1 LKVSPFFCVK
11 WVRDGISGSASQT
24 AAIKGD
30 FRLILAMAAK
40 SYHIG
45 LPPEYV
51 ASRARKLGDNI
62 SVMGHLMFVY
72 TSGAEKG
79 KTRIFTQDHITIGT
93 SDACDLKLVPEREGG
108 LPEGVLA
115 DIYNDDGLY
124 HMVARVAADGLP
136 VLINGEPAVATEPAG
151 CALRNGDS
159 LQFGEV
165 GSGATVLFHVL
176 PENFGSLDLAHRHER
191 RLEKPSPVHPLTAT
205 LFVKE
210 LAASLW
216 AEIPGRAKRIF
227 ISVLASLV
235 VLFVAAVFFNFFV
248 LYRNAREIERQREQ
262 IAAAAEQRQKD
273 LEIIRKQQEEIE
285 RLREIGEQTRLFAQK
300 VAERYSAGVCLIVGS
315 YTFVERGS
323 GRLLRYESADYA
335 NEPPI
340 DQSGNLLASVDGSG
354 PPVRIEFTGTG
365 FVVDDG
371 LIVTNKHVVQPW
383 TADQIAQVIIE
394 QGGGFRP
401 RPDRLIAYFPSI
413 KTPFELGV
421 VKVSESHDLALCT
434 FDQGKLALPSLPLSK
449 EDPGL
454 NIGESVVLLGYP
466 TGVEGLL
473 QRIDEGERRA
483 ILGGRGRSIQ
493 EIAAGL
499 AERGLI
505 RPLTTTGVISDALPN
520 RVAHSAPTAEGGSGS
535 PLFDRDGRVIA
546 VNSAILA
553 SLDSGQIF
561 GGSNFSVP
569 IRLVVEL
576 LNEYRREK

>member
-1 LKVSPFFCVK
+1 
-11 WVRDGISGSASQT
+11 
-24 AAIKGD
+24 
-30 FRLILAMAAK
+30 
-40 SYHIG
+40 
-45 LPPEYV
+45 
-51 ASRARKLGDNI
+51 
-62 SVMGHLMFVY
+62 MFVY

-79 KTRIFTQDHITIGT
+79 KTRIFTQDHITVGT

-115 DIYNDDGLY
+115 DIYNDDGIY
-124 HMVARVAADGLP
+124 HLVPRGAADHLR
-136 VLINGEPAVATEPAG
+136 VLVNGEPAITAEPAG
-151 CALRNGDS
+151 HPLRDGDA
-159 LQFGEV
+159 LQFGEA
-165 GSGATVLFHVL
+165 GSGASVLFHIF
-176 PENFGSLDLAHRHER
+176 PENFSSLDLAHRRER
-191 RLEKPSPVHPLTAT
+191 QLERPSPVHPLTAT

-216 AEIPGRAKRIF
+216 AEIPSRAKKILIF
-227 ISVLASLV
+227 VLASLIA
-235 VLFVAAVFFNFFV
+235 LFVAAVFFNFFV
-248 LYRNAREIERQREQ
+248 LYRNAREIARQREQ

-315 YTFVERGS
+315 YTFVERGT
-323 GRLLRYESADYA
+323 GRPLRYESADYA
-335 NEPPI
+335 NEPPV
-340 DQSGNLLASVDGSG
+340 DQSGNLLASVDGAG
-354 PPVRIEFTGTG
+354 PPVMIEFAGTG

-383 TADQIAQVIIE
+383 AKDQIAQLIMQ

-401 RPDRLIAYFPSI
+401 RPDPLIAYFPSI
-413 KTPFELGV
+413 KTPFELRV
-421 VKVSESHDLALCT
+421 VKVSESHDLALCA
-434 FDQGKLALPSLPLSK
+434 FDQGRLALPSLPLSK

-454 NIGESVVLLGYP
+454 SIGEPVVLLGYP

-483 ILGGRGRSIQ
+483 ILSGHGKSIQ

-569 IRLVVEL
+569 VKLVIEL
-576 LNEYRREK
+576 LNEYRRGR